1 MEDTYDLKT
10 YKEEYRRVLDLV
22 ESSPLEKTAEA
33 LDLYYDVCCGCVLV
47 AEASLREQEGEWEIA
62 SLCRVLL
69 KYAAWL
75 EEFDHMLDSAYSV
88 VSRFED
94 CLMDHPRLKLR
105 LLELELTIVRRIE
118 ALNDHELSHAE
129 DLERE
134 ISRHKRNIYFAD
146 NNQLDSIEQTG
157 YGLKKDPVEWTARWE
172 EVIDEADRMT
182 EEKLKDHPRGM
193 GFCHGFWHERQKAL
207 RKLGVVWRCPTEMNP
222 GTMFD

>member
-1 MEDTYDLKT
+1 MEDAYDLKA
-10 YKEEYRRVLDLV
+10 YKEEYRRVLDLA
-22 ESSPLEKTAEA
+22 ESKPLEKTVEA

-69 KYAAWL
+69 KYATWL

-129 DLERE
+129 DLERN
-134 ISRHKRNIYFAD
+134 ISLYKRNIHFAD
-146 NNQLDSIEQTG
+146 NDQLDSIEQTG

-182 EEKLKDHPRGM
+182 EEKLNDHPRGM
-193 GFCHGFWHERQKAL
+193 GFCHGYWHERQKAL
-207 RKLGVVWRCPTEMNP
+207 RKFGVVWRCPTEMNP

>member
-10 YKEEYRRVLDLV
+10 YKEEYRRVLDLA
-22 ESSPLEKTAEA
+22 ESKPLEKTAEA

-47 AEASLREQEGEWEIA
+47 AEASLREQEDEWEIA

-105 LLELELTIVRRIE
+105 LLKLELTIVRRIE

-129 DLERE
+129 DLERD
-134 ISRHKRNIYFAD
+134 ISLYKRNIYFAD
-146 NNQLDSIEQTG
+146 NDQLDQIEEPG
-157 YGLKKDPVEWTARWE
+157 RFLKKDPVEWTARWE
-172 EVIDEADRMT
+172 EVIDEADRMAFAN
-182 EEKLKDHPRGM
+182 LNDVSRGM
-193 GFCHGFWHERQKAL
+193 GFCFSYWHEREKAL
-207 RKLGVVWRCPTEMNP
+207 RQFDIEWRSPAEMNP
-222 GTMFD
+222 RVRFD